1 MTWNI
6 PLAIAV
12 AIVASLLFAGGST
25 VQGYAVGEQVGEN
38 RDKKR
43 MSLKDL
49 WEVVRA
55 PRWLAGLA
63 LAGLGSALNVVGLI
77 LAPVTVVQ
85 PVGIL
90 AVPWSVIFSGRIN
103 HLKIPPLKWMAVGQT
118 LVGTVAFILLAATN
132 ASTRSEVDPWRVTI
146 AFVVVYLAA
155 EGLGRLGTRG
165 RESLRCFF
173 WASGGAFFY
182 GLESALVRTSAD
194 LIRQPDWLHNPLLL
208 VIAAALVIGSA
219 RGGWMLQQAYATGPA
234 ETVVGALTVI
244 NPVVA
249 VVFGM
254 TVLGEAANIEF
265 WAAFWMAISAA
276 VAISGVMLLSRADR
290 ASEPAGP
297 HEDPDTLRD
306 AELAIR

>member
-25 VQGYAVGEQVGEN
+25 VQGFAVGEQVGEN
-38 RDKKR
+38 RLKKR
-43 MSLKDL
+43 MGLKDL

-90 AVPWSVIFSGRIN
+90 AVPWSVIFSAKIN
-103 HLKIPPLKWMAVGQT
+103 HLRIPRIKWVAVAQT

-132 ASTRSEVDPWRVTI
+132 ASSRAEVNPWRVAT
-146 AFVVVYLAA
+146 AFIVVYLAA
-155 EGLGRLGTRG
+155 EGLGFLGTRG

-194 LIRQPDWLHNPLLL
+194 LIKQADWLHNPLLL
-208 VIAAALVIGSA
+208 VIAAALVVGSA

-265 WAAFWMAISAA
+265 WAAFWMVVAAA
-276 VAISGVMLLSRADR
+276 VAISGVVLLSRVDSV
-290 ASEPAGP
+290 SESGEPLPGS
-297 HEDPDTLRD
+297 ESLSK
-306 AELAIR
+306 AEVVTR